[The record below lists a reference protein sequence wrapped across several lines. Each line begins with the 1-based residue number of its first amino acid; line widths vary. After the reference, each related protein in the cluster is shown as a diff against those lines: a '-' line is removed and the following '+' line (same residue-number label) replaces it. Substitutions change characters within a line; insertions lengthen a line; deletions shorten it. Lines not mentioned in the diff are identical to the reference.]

1 MRWLPII
8 QQWHADY
15 PSLDPA
21 WILAIIAQE
30 SMGEPDV
37 IGGDRVGS
45 VGLMQIAP
53 FTWRP
58 SASQLQNPSVN
69 IRWGMGILDE
79 LQKRYPSDLRLSLAT
94 YNCGEIGVANNRCGR
109 FGGFKYADV
118 VINHWLP
125 IFRAELKNVARGSHA
140 LSEWMEKYRPSD
152 SMIDWLASLGY
163 LSGSGNWKGEETN
176 WWDRLCRGYW
186 NNHFCMM

>member
-8 QQWHADY
+8 RQWHADY

-53 FTWRP
+53 FAWRP
-58 SASQLQNPSVN
+58 SPSQLQNPSVN
-69 IRWGMGILDE
+69 IRWGMGVLNE
-79 LQKRYPSDLRLSLAT
+79 LQHRYDNLRLSLAT
-94 YNCGEIGVANNRCGR
+94 YNCGEINLAKGWCGKH
-109 FGGFKYADV
+109 GGYAYADV
-118 VINHWLP
+118 VIDHWVP
-125 IFRAELKNVARGSHA
+125 VFRSELKIVARGDPS
-140 LSEWMEKYRPSD
+140 LGEWMENYRPGD
-152 SMIDWLASLGY
+152 SMIDWLVSLGY
-163 LSGSGNWKGEETN
+163 LTGSGKWKREEAKF
-176 WWDRLCRGYW
+176 WDVLCLGYRY
-186 NNHFCMM
+186 FRICMV